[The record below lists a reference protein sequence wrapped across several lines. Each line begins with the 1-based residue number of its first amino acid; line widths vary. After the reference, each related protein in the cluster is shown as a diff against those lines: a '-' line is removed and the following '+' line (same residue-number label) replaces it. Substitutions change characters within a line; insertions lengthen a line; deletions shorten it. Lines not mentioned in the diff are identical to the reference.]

1 MPSVNQS
8 SFSPLGPM
16 AVSHGKIRVLRI
28 ITRLN
33 IGGPAI
39 HVVLLAAG
47 LDPSRY
53 DSILVAGTESPW
65 EGNMLHLAAMKGV
78 RPLLVPELG
87 REISP
92 LDDLVACLKLWRLV
106 RQLRPHIVHTHMA
119 KAGTVGRLAA
129 VLGGVP
135 AIFHTFH
142 GHVFHSYFGPVK
154 TQFILSVERF
164 LARYTDRIVTVGERQ
179 REEIARFRIAPSEK
193 LVAIPLGL
201 ELEEFLG
208 ADQRRGELRREL
220 GLAADTPL
228 VGIVARLV
236 PIKAHE
242 YFLQAVPAIS
252 DAVPS
257 ARFLIV
263 GDGERRTELEAM
275 AADLGIADR
284 TLFLGWRSDLVRVY
298 ADLDV
303 VVLCSLNEGS
313 PVALI
318 EALAAGRPVVATD
331 VGGVGD
337 VVRHEETGLLV
348 LPKDSAGLAA
358 AVIRLLKDRQLAMA
372 LGSSGRRSVYP
383 QHSSARLVKDVSSL
397 YEEVLAAKR
406 VV

>member
-1 MPSVNQS
+1 MPLVTQPSLA
-8 SFSPLGPM
+8 PLGPITP
-16 AVSHGKIRVLRI
+16 SDKKIRVLRI

-39 HVVLLAAG
+39 HVVLLTAG

-53 DSILVAGTESPW
+53 DSALVAGTESPW
-65 EGNMLHLAAMKGV
+65 EGSMLGFAATKGV

-87 REISP
+87 REISFK
-92 LDDLVACLKLWRLV
+92 DDLVALFKLWRLV
-106 RQLRPHIVHTHMA
+106 RQIRPHIVHTHMA

-142 GHVFHSYFGPVK
+142 GHVFHSYFGRAK
-154 TQFILSVERF
+154 TRFIVSVERL
-164 LARYTDRIVTVGERQ
+164 LARRTDRIITVGERQ
-179 REEIARFRIAPSEK
+179 REEIARFHIAPSDK

-201 ELEEFLG
+201 ELDEFLR
-208 ADQRRGELRREL
+208 ADQYRGELRREL
-220 GLAADTPL
+220 GLPVDAPL
-228 VGIVARLV
+228 IGIVARLV

-242 YFLQAVPAIS
+242 YFLRAAPGITQAVPG
-252 DAVPS
+252 

-263 GDGERRTELEAM
+263 GDGERRSELETM

-284 TLFLGWRSDLVRVY
+284 TIFLGWRSDLVRVY

-337 VVRHEETGLLV
+337 IVRHEETGLLV
-348 LPKDSAGLAA
+348 LPRDSAGLAA
-358 AVIRLLKDRQLAMA
+358 AVIRLLKDRQLATA
-372 LGSSGRRSVYP
+372 LGTSGRKCVYP
-383 QHSSARLVKDVSSL
+383 RHSSARLVSDVTAL
-397 YEEVLAAKR
+397 YEEVLATKGLI
-406 VV
+406 